1 MKTQKHFLLSMLLV
15 SYYLSAFGQADI
27 SMTTHWYNRAN
38 YNPAFIARTDYL
50 YLFTNVR
57 KQWVGID
64 GAPTVMNLQAS
75 EYIHSMRS
83 AFGVSLI
90 SDQIGITNVLNPS
103 VQYAYRI
110 APNSEEWALSL
121 GLSAG
126 LFARTLNGSLLNPMN
141 LNDPALVYDNRTIY
155 RPDSNFGV
163 EFQGRYLCI
172 GLSLTHLFAIGKSD
186 NTFENTSHRYGY
198 VIYKNT
204 NSDYFNFSAG
214 IELVNR
220 LNLTT
225 IEANSMIR
233 FKQPTGLQAGPRELF
248 DVGFSVI
255 SSKQAALIL
264 GYNITSNFRIGYS
277 YEYDYNLRSNQ
288 NGTHEIVLEYRIQT
302 KASSTCNSC
311 MVDPNW
317 YF

>member
-1 MKTQKHFLLSMLLV
+1 MQTQRHYLLAIILLGY
-15 SYYLSAFGQADI
+15 SLSAFSQADI
-27 SMTTHWYNRAN
+27 SMSTHWYNRAN

-50 YLFTNVR
+50 YLFTNAR
-57 KQWVGID
+57 RQWVGID
-64 GAPTVMNLQAS
+64 GSPTTINVQAS

-90 SDQIGITNVLNPS
+90 NDKIGITNVLNPS
-103 VQYAYRI
+103 FQYAYRI
-110 APNSEEWALSL
+110 APNSEDWALSL

-126 LFARTLNGSLLNPMN
+126 IFARTINGSLLEPVNMT
-141 LNDPALVYDNRTIY
+141 DPALMYDNRTLY
-155 RPDSNFGV
+155 KPDSNFGV
-163 EFQGRYLCI
+163 EFQGKYLYI

-186 NTFENTSHRYGY
+186 MTFQNTSHQYGY
-198 VIYKNT
+198 VIYKNS

-214 IELVNR
+214 LEVVNR

-225 IEANSMIR
+225 VELNSMIR
-233 FKQPTGLQAGPRELF
+233 FKQPTGLESGPRELF
-248 DVGFSVI
+248 DVGVSVI
-255 SSKQAALIL
+255 STKQAALIL
-264 GYNITSNFRIGYS
+264 GFNINSNFRVGYS

-288 NGTHEIVLEYRIQT
+288 NGTHEIVLEYRIPT
-302 KASSTCNSC
+302 KASSTCSSC